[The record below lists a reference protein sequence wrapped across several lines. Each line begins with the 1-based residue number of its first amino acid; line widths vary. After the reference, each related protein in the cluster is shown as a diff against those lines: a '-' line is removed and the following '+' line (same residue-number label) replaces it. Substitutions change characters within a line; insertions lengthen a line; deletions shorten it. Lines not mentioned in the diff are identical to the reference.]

1 MFPMKLLYKP
11 FGIVLGLI
19 AGLIGRRLFTVIW
32 GRIDPEHD
40 EPPEAKTKDTTAAKA
55 IGAAAVQG
63 LIFSGVRA
71 GVDRAGANAFY
82 RTTGVWPGEKE
93 PDPADS

>member
-11 FGIVLGLI
+11 FGIVLGII
-19 AGLIGRRLFTVIW
+19 AGLLSRRLFTVIW
-32 GRIDPEHD
+32 GWVDPDHE

-55 IGAAAVQG
+55 IGAAALQAAV
-63 LIFSGVRA
+63 FSGVRA
-71 GVDRAGANAFY
+71 GVDRAGARAFE

-93 PDPADS
+93 KDPA